1 MGFNL
6 MPVSNPTLY
15 PLSACAKDFHV
26 GPKNENK
33 SFIIK
38 VFSVSFR
45 DPFQGPINIF
55 FLAFS
60 FVKLLKSH
68 ELNIFVGKSDS
79 HCLHIG
85 FYMSAAEGI
94 S

>member
-15 PLSACAKDFHV
+15 PLSACAKDFNV

-38 VFSVSFR
+38 VFSVSFG
-45 DPFQGPINIF
+45 DPGIKLF

-79 HCLHIG
+79 RCLHSG